1 MSAPEKLHELGRARQ
16 AARADKNFALAD
28 QLRDQIAQ
36 EGYEI
41 VDVADGFELHEK
53 SLVNTVADIQK
64 LKNLPKSAHQLTVAI
79 IVNGYHEDAITSIN
93 SIKEHSSAEIV
104 VLATQPA
111 KDLGAVVDSHTHVF
125 HLEKDPGWGECAN
138 ALLKIAS
145 TPYVVIMDPSTTFTG
160 DPITPALAQIE
171 KGFAAV
177 GWKGGLVNLEDD
189 WRSTDDKGDGEVDV
203 LFSYFLLIDRK
214 KAIAAGGANS
224 SAKYYRNA
232 DMELSLA
239 LRAAGGNLLQ
249 MSLPLIQGRHHGY
262 HDTDPDY
269 RDKNSRKNY
278 QRILDRFRGKNEIL
292 TARR

>member
-1 MSAPEKLHELGRARQ
+1 
-16 AARADKNFALAD
+16 
-28 QLRDQIAQ
+28 
-36 EGYEI
+36 
-41 VDVADGFELHEK
+41 
-53 SLVNTVADIQK
+53 
-64 LKNLPKSAHQLTVAI
+64 
-79 IVNGYHEDAITSIN
+79 
-93 SIKEHSSAEIV
+93 
-104 VLATQPA
+104 
-111 KDLGAVVDSHTHVF
+111 
-125 HLEKDPGWGECAN
+125 
-138 ALLKIAS
+138 
-145 TPYVVIMDPSTTFTG
+145 
-160 DPITPALAQIE
+160 
-171 KGFAAV
+171 
-177 GWKGGLVNLEDD
+177 
-189 WRSTDDKGDGEVDV
+189 
-203 LFSYFLLIDRK
+203 LIDRK